1 MPEYVYRREDGSTFT
16 VRQSF
21 NDAPLTADPETGQK
35 VIRVIQNAGVIFK
48 GSGFYITDNKNGSAA
63 RRDNGN
69 GSRRDGDS
77 SSSDNGSNGASAE
90 KSAPA
95 STAADKSP
103 KKDTSLAAAGD

>member
-16 VRQSF
+16 VRQRFS
-21 NDAPLTADPETGQK
+21 DEPLTADPETGQK
-35 VIRVIQNAGVIFK
+35 VVRVIQNAGVIFK
-48 GSGFYITDNKNGSAA
+48 GSGFYITDNKNGSGA

-69 GSRRDGDS
+69 GNRREGDS
-77 SSSDNGSNGASAE
+77 SSSSDSSAE

-95 STAADKSP
+95 ATAAEKSP